1 MVSARA
7 SAIGMALTLLWAT
20 ASGAPTRVS
29 SLDARSPGEISERA
43 EASLD
48 SKSGTAEEGIDLWA
62 DEADQAEES
71 ETKDG
76 LEKRA
81 KGDKSDPY
89 NMVVD
94 VSQRGRKEEAPYHR
108 RDAGTNTRPFY
119 TQNLAKRQTTRI
131 NAGTTSAEEFPWAS
145 MMAGGAGA
153 HLMSAEKGD
162 QDTWSRT
169 RVPYEKYARITF
181 QGYDKSRTYCKAL
194 FSKPPDFSV
203 CGNRSRIY
211 GTLIKPRDYDYVKV
225 QNSNPVIFKH
235 P

>member
-7 SAIGMALTLLWAT
+7 SAIGMAITLLWAT
-20 ASGAPTRVS
+20 ANAAPTGVR
-29 SLDARSPGEISERA
+29 SLDARNLGKIAERA

-48 SKSGTAEEGIDLWA
+48 SKPRAAEEGVDLWS
-62 DEADQAEES
+62 DDADQAEEP
-71 ETKDG
+71 ETNDG

-94 VSQRGRKEEAPYHR
+94 VSQIQDMAELNCYVMLCDYG
-108 RDAGTNTRPFY
+108 
-119 TQNLAKRQTTRI
+119 AKRQTTRI

-145 MMAGGAGA
+145 LMAGGAGA
-153 HLMSAEKGD
+153 HLMSAEEDD
-162 QDTWSRT
+162 QNIQKNMISAAFARG
-169 RVPYEKYARITF
+169 RVPFEKYARITF

-203 CGNRSRIY
+203 CGNRSRFY
-211 GTLIKPRDYDYVKV
+211 GTLINPRDYDYVKV
-225 QNSNPVIFKH
+225 QNSNPIVFKH